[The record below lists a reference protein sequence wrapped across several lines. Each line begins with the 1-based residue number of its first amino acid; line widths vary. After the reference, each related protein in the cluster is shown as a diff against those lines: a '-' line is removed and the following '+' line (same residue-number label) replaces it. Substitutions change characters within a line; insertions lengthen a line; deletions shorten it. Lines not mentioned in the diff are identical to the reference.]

1 MTSKKINKAKRQI
14 GDQTTKG
21 GLIGLFIYW
30 ATQNN
35 IDPALIALLVPIIS
49 SVLAWLSTKIG
60 DPDLACMFI
69 PKEDKDNKDWL
80 NRTSLSSNQS
90 LKAV

>member
-1 MTSKKINKAKRQI
+1 MARKPINKSHRQI

-35 IDPALIALLVPIIS
+35 IDPALTALLVPIIS

-60 DPDLACMFI
+60 DPDLACIFI
-69 PKEDKDNKDWL
+69 PKNDKDNKD
-80 NRTSLSSNQS
+80 
-90 LKAV
+90 

>member
-30 ATQNN
+30 ASTNDV
-35 IDPALIALLVPIIS
+35 DPGLISLLVPIIA
-49 SVLAWLSTKIG
+49 SVLAWISTKVG
-60 DPDLACMFI
+60 DPDLACLFI
-69 PKEDKDNKDWL
+69 PDDKKKDDNP
-80 NRTSLSSNQS
+80 
-90 LKAV
+90 

>member
-1 MTSKKINKAKRQI
+1 MARKPINRAHRQI

-60 DPDLACMFI
+60 DPDLACIFI
-69 PKEDKDNKDWL
+69 PKENKDDKD
-80 NRTSLSSNQS
+80 
-90 LKAV
+90 

>member
-1 MTSKKINKAKRQI
+1 MARKPINRSRRQI

-30 ATQNN
+30 ATHNN
-35 IDPALIALLVPIIS
+35 IDPALIALLVPMIS

-60 DPDLACMFI
+60 DPDLACLFI
-69 PKEDKDNKDWL
+69 PKDDKDDKN
-80 NRTSLSSNQS
+80 
-90 LKAV
+90 